1 MPQQTRRSSA
11 DRTTLTPRAVVDGAL
26 ALADAHGLETVTIRR
41 LATELGVTPMALYW
55 HFRSKDDLLDGMVD
69 RVYDRVH
76 DRIAATLDPS
86 APWQRQLRGVLEAM
100 VEVLRAHPATAPLL
114 ATRGTMSESGLRAT
128 EAVLGVLRRA
138 GFSPD
143 EATQVARHA
152 LSTVTDLVGQAG
164 RATAP
169 AEETD
174 EAAAARRR
182 ARAHL
187 AALPPDRF
195 PHVIEAAGPL
205 SACEDPDA
213 HYAFGLDLL
222 LAGIETTAARR
233 R

>member
-1 MPQQTRRSSA
+1 MPQQTRRGAA
-11 DRTTLTPRAVVDGAL
+11 DRTTLNPRTVVEGAL
-26 ALADAHGLETVTIRR
+26 ALADTHGLESVTIRR

-55 HFRSKDDLLDGMVD
+55 HFRSKDELLDGMVD
-69 RVYDRVH
+69 RIYDRVH
-76 DRIAATLDPS
+76 ERIAPRIDHT
-86 APWQRQLRGVLEAM
+86 APWPDQLRALLEAM
-100 VEVLRAHPATAPLL
+100 VDVLRAHPATAPLL

-138 GFSPD
+138 GFSPS

-152 LSTVTDLVGQAG
+152 LSTVTDLVT
-164 RATAP
+164 RVRRTTAP

-182 ARAHL
+182 ARAAL
-187 AALPPDRF
+187 EALPPDRY

-205 SACEDPDA
+205 SACDDPDA

-222 LAGIETTAARR
+222 LAGIETTAARER
-233 R
+233 